1 MDYPWFELQE
11 NSKDI
16 TQGDIIKGCPVPILK
31 EFDISEEG
39 QNVQA
44 EIATIDGIVLT
55 QACDIANNKVENI
68 ILCAITSKTEFEEIQ
83 RREGRKEKEIG
94 KSIEGIIKGQQ
105 NAYHIINSYKS
116 EEFSQDYYI
125 INFKD
130 IFSVPVK
137 VARAI
142 AEKNGKRLRLCPP
155 YREHLSQAFARYFMR
170 VGLPVN
176 IHIEKEP
183 AKADQTI
190 Y

>member
-1 MDYPWFELQE
+1 MEYPWFELQE
-11 NSKDI
+11 NSADI

-55 QACDIANNKVENI
+55 QACDIANNKVDNI
-68 ILCAITSKTEFEEIQ
+68 ILCAITSKNEFERIQ
-83 RREGRKEKEIG
+83 RSIGKGEKEI
-94 KSIEGIIKGQQ
+94 KKNIDGIIKGQQ
-105 NAYHIINSYKS
+105 NAYHIINDYKS

-130 IFSVPVK
+130 IFSVPVD
-137 VARAI
+137 VACAI
-142 AEKNGKRLRLCPP
+142 AKKNGKRLRLCPP

-170 VGLPVN
+170 VGLPIN
-176 IHIEKEP
+176 IHIPK
-183 AKADQTI
+183 
-190 Y
+190 

>member
-1 MDYPWFELQE
+1 MEYPWFELQE
-11 NSKDI
+11 NSADI
-16 TQGDIIKGCPVPILK
+16 TQGDIIKSCPVPILK

-39 QNVQA
+39 QNVNA
-44 EIATIDGIVLT
+44 EITTIDGIVLT

-68 ILCAITSKTEFEEIQ
+68 ILCAITSKSEFEELQ
-83 RREGRKEKEIG
+83 RSKGKSEKEIR
-94 KSIEGIIKGQQ
+94 KSIDGIIKGQQ
-105 NAYHIINSYKS
+105 NAYHIINAYKS

-130 IFSVPVK
+130 IFSVPVD

-170 VGLPVN
+170 VGLPIN
-176 IHIEKEP
+176 IRIEN
-183 AKADQTI
+183 
-190 Y
+190 